1 MSTPAGRHFLQ
12 IPGPTNV
19 PDRILRAIEH
29 PTIDHRGPE
38 FGRLGTRVLA
48 GLCEIFRTNGS
59 VFFTDSRS
67 GATPTPLRAPCGRC
81 LPFGPS
87 PPAFRID
94 SDFVFSPYCD
104 QGGIMKS
111 PVLKLS
117 GQITSR
123 DPSSRHWVMPIMR

>member
-1 MSTPAGRHFLQ
+1 MPAQTQHQPAQTDLKVAGSGSAITPARARAM
-12 IPGPTNV
+12 
-19 PDRILRAIEH
+19 PDQTQAKRRNA
-29 PTIDHRGPE
+29 D
-38 FGRLGTRVLA
+38 A
-48 GLCEIFRTNGS
+48 A
-59 VFFTDSRS
+59 SRS
-67 GATPTPLRAPCGRC
+67 RRVVGPSC

-123 DPSSRHWVMPIMR
+123 DPSLRHWVMPIMR